1 MNNFDVLEQSLKE
14 KWNLFYH
21 ANVNAKMRTKIK
33 LQVTQRRKKH
43 IKVAL
48 KSSLLPREIKL
59 ANVFLFFSN
68 ICPFFPPLFFSL
80 CRCWWEIREGIQMQI
95 NLKIYI

>member
-1 MNNFDVLEQSLKE
+1 MNNFDFLEQSLKE
-14 KWNLFYH
+14 KWNLFHH

-68 ICPFFPPLFFSL
+68 ICPFFSLFFSPFAGAGGKSGKVFK
-80 CRCWWEIREGIQMQI
+80 CRLI
-95 NLKIYI
+95 